1 MRNASILVLA
11 LCATVAACSPT
22 SDRRLLHVLK
32 AQLSDQ
38 VHRCVPLG
46 WAPVPVAG
54 TFYPGYSLRLNDEA
68 SWIKP
73 LWLGSATHADLVEPQ
88 ARAAKETLDA
98 LVRVGM
104 IERIKVSGGYHYR
117 LTVAAMNYYYDE
129 NQFGNN
135 PDRIPYLCSSTL
147 VPDRIDWHEAARK
160 GGFRATFTWHASE
173 EPVWAKDPIV
183 RAHSIIMGPARSPAL
198 VKFAYR
204 DDEWQIVN
212 IYAPAAASHVA
223 NAAVWPSH

>member
-1 MRNASILVLA
+1 MRNGSILVLA
-11 LCATVAACSPT
+11 LCAAVVACSPT
-22 SDRRLLHVLK
+22 SDRSLLYVLRT
-32 AQLSDQ
+32 QLSGQ

-54 TFYPGYSLRLNDEA
+54 TFYPGYSLRLNDET

-73 LWLGSATHADLVEPQ
+73 LWLGSATRSDLLEPQ
-88 ARAAKETLDA
+88 ARAAKAALDA

-104 IERIKVSGGYHYR
+104 IERLKVSRGYHYR

-135 PDRIPYLCSSTL
+135 PDRVPYLCSSTL
-147 VPDRIDWHEAARK
+147 IPDRIDWHENTGK
-160 GGFRATFTWHASE
+160 DVFRVAFSWHTSE
-173 EPVWAKDPIV
+173 EPEWAKDTNV
-183 RAHSIIMGPARSPAL
+183 RAYSVIMGPARSPAL
-198 VKFAYR
+198 AKFVYR

-212 IYAPAAASHVA
+212 IYAPAAPSHVA
-223 NAAVWPSH
+223 NAAVWPLH